1 MTTQPHLTTRRCFL
15 AQGSKLTA
23 AAFAAPWIAR
33 AAERKGSVLET
44 KVISQQPEFYHG
56 WPTVARR
63 RNGELWVTWS
73 GGRESHVCP
82 FGQVQAMTSRDDAA
96 TWTWPRVLLDSATD
110 DRDSGVIET
119 AKGTLIV
126 TTFTSLAYE
135 EHLKKASVF
144 AVPSPKGWV
153 SQGMPP
159 EQLAKWQAAHARLSD
174 AERKAEL
181 GHWGIRSTDG
191 GLAWSTRI
199 ATVVNSPHGPIQLK
213 DGRLLYAGKKLWAK
227 ERKIGVAESKDDGLT
242 WQWLAEIPT
251 RKGDKGSSY
260 HELHAV
266 EAADGTLIAQIR
278 NHNEANSRW
287 TLQSESSDRGRTWSE
302 PHPICYGF
310 PSHLLRLHDGRLL
323 MSYGY
328 RRPPFGNRARTSS
341 DNGKT
346 WGEEI
351 IVSADGLNGDL
362 GYPSTVEL
370 ADGTL
375 LTVWYEGMKAPK
387 LAVLRQAKWRLQ

>member
-1 MTTQPHLTTRRCFL
+1 
-15 AQGSKLTA
+15 
-23 AAFAAPWIAR
+23 
-33 AAERKGSVLET
+33 
-44 KVISQQPEFYHG
+44 
-56 WPTVARR
+56 
-63 RNGELWVTWS
+63 
-73 GGRESHVCP
+73 
-82 FGQVQAMTSRDDAA
+82 MTSRDEGA
-96 TWTWPRVLLDSATD
+96 TWTWPRVLFDSATD

-144 AVPSPKGWV
+144 AVPSSKGWV

-159 EQLAKWQAAHARLSD
+159 EQLAKWKAAHARLSE

-181 GHWGIRSTDG
+181 GQWCIRSTDG
-191 GLAWSTRI
+191 GLAWSPRI
-199 ATVVNSPHGPIQLK
+199 ATIVNSPHGPIQLK
-213 DGRLLYAGKKLWAK
+213 DGRLLYAGKELWTGG
-227 ERKIGVAESKDDGLT
+227 RKVGVCESRDDGLT
-242 WQWLAEIPT
+242 WQWLAEIPI
-251 RKGDKGSSY
+251 RKGDKGNRY

-278 NHNEANSRW
+278 NHNETNSRW

-310 PSHLLRLHDGRLL
+310 PSHLLRLRDDRLL
-323 MSYGY
+323 MTYGY
-328 RRPPFGNRARTSS
+328 RQPPYGNRARIST
-341 DNGKT
+341 DHGKT
-346 WGEEI
+346 WSDEI

-387 LAVLRQAKWRLQ
+387 LALLRQAKWRLQ

>member
-1 MTTQPHLTTRRCFL
+1 MSTRPPFTTRRRFL
-15 AQGSKLTA
+15 SQATKLTA
-23 AAFAAPWIAR
+23 ATLAAPWIAR
-33 AAERKGSVLET
+33 AAAPNVRIIET
-44 KVISQQPEFYHG
+44 KVISHQPEFYHG
-56 WPTVARR
+56 WSTVARR
-63 RNGELWVTWS
+63 RNGELWVSWS

-82 FGQVQAMTSRDDAA
+82 FGQVHAMTSRDEGA
-96 TWTWPRVLLDSATD
+96 TWTWPRVLFDSATD

-144 AVPSPKGWV
+144 AVPSDKGWV

-159 EQLAKWQAAHARLSD
+159 EQLAKWKAAHARLSD
-174 AERKAEL
+174 AERIAEL
-181 GHWGIRSTDG
+181 GHWCIRSTDG
-191 GLAWSTRI
+191 GLTWSTRI
-199 ATVVNSPHGPIQLK
+199 ATIVNSPHGPIQLK
-213 DGRLLYAGKKLWAK
+213 DGRLLYAGKQLWAK

-242 WQWLAEIPT
+242 WQWLADIPT

-278 NHNEANSRW
+278 SHNDPSNRG
-287 TLQSESSDRGRTWSE
+287 TLQTESRDGGRTWAE
-302 PHPICYGF
+302 PHPICFGY
-310 PSHLLRLHDGRLL
+310 PSHLLRLHDDRLL
-323 MSYGY
+323 MTYGY
-328 RRPPFGNRARTSS
+328 RRPPFGNRARLSS
-341 DNGKT
+341 DHGKS
-346 WGEEI
+346 WGDEI
-351 IVSADGLNGDL
+351 VVSADGINGDL